1 MLTADIVIV
10 FAIIAMA
17 VVLFLTEWLRYDIVA
32 LMVLLALAI
41 SGVIPM
47 DRAIEGF
54 ANPAVL
60 TIAAVLVLSGGL
72 HRTGVANLIGAQ
84 MMRFSGKSPFRA
96 TALVMLTSGVMSGV
110 MNNIAA
116 TALLLPVVLDMAR
129 RLGLR
134 PSRLL
139 IPLAF
144 ASLLGGMTT
153 LIGTGPNILLSAFL
167 EQSGQGSFG
176 LFSFTP
182 VGAAALLIGILYMT
196 LFGRYLLPNRRSG
209 QDSPSTQ
216 VDLTRYGIQESLFAL
231 RIPRSSELDGKSL
244 EQARMGQAVGIDLV
258 AVRRNG
264 RTFRAPEPGFVL
276 KSSDMLLC
284 QGNEGAL
291 KRLRAWGRLSRLDES
306 PEAILELMQEG
317 TALATVEVAPDSS
330 LIGSSVRATEFRSR
344 LGAHIL
350 AIRRGE
356 DVHRAAFEKSSLQAG
371 DALLLLGSEDRLK
384 LLRREDDF
392 SSVASMNIREAL
404 REYGL
409 GRWLMR
415 LEIPVGSVLDGMPLS
430 ESKLRQRFDLTV
442 IEIQRKRDSG
452 VKTIF
457 LPRPSTTMRS
467 GDRLVLHGDP
477 ESWDVLGA
485 LQQLQVHDA
494 LPSPSELTSERVG
507 FAEFTLAPGS
517 SFAGKTLGES
527 NFRESY
533 GLTLLTIWRRGRI
546 VQSDTG
552 LSETRLQLGD
562 ALLVYGPRRGIRLVA
577 RDPRFL
583 MLTAEF
589 EEVFRVRRAPIASA
603 IMAGVILTAALNLL
617 PIYIATLTGAL
628 LMVATGCLRGR
639 EMYSAIEWRVV
650 VLLGG
655 MLALGLAMEESG
667 AAELIAHEVI
677 ARAAAAG
684 PRVLIGALFLL
695 CALAA
700 QFIPTS
706 AVAVLVA
713 PIAYSTAVELE
724 LSVQAL
730 FMVVAIGSSCAFVSP
745 FGHPVNLLVMGAGGY
760 KVMDYTRV
768 GALLLVLL
776 LVLVVFYLPIVWPL

>member
-1 MLTADIVIV
+1 MLTVDIVIV
-10 FAIIAMA
+10 FAIVAMA

-32 LMVLLALAI
+32 LIVLLALAI
-41 SGVIPM
+41 SGVVPM

-72 HRTGVANLIGAQ
+72 HKTGVANLIGAQ

-96 TALVMLTSGVMSGV
+96 TVLVMLTSGVMSGV

-153 LIGTGPNILLSAFL
+153 LIGTGPNILLSTFL
-167 EQSGQGSFG
+167 EQSGHGSFG

-182 VGAAALLIGILYMT
+182 VGAAVLLLGILYMS
-196 LFGRYLLPNRRSG
+196 LFGRFLLPNRRSG
-209 QDSPSTQ
+209 QDTPATR
-216 VDLTRYGIQESLFAL
+216 VDLTRYGIKESLLAF
-231 RIPRSSELDGKSL
+231 RIPRGSKLDGKSL
-244 EQARMGQAVGIDLV
+244 EQSRMGQAVGIDLV

-264 RTFRAPEPGFVL
+264 RIIRAPEPGFVL
-276 KSSDMLLC
+276 MSGDILLC
-284 QGNEGAL
+284 QGHQGGLN
-291 KRLRAWGRLSRLDES
+291 RLRAWGRLSRFDES
-306 PEAILELMQEG
+306 PEAIWELMQEG
-317 TALATVEVAPDSS
+317 AALAAVEVAPDSS
-330 LIGSSVRATEFRSR
+330 LIGSTVRAAEFRSR
-344 LGAHIL
+344 LGAQIL
-350 AIRRGE
+350 AIRRG
-356 DVHRAAFEKSSLQAG
+356 DDIHRTAFEGFRLRAG
-371 DALLLLGSEDRLK
+371 DNLLLLGRENRLK
-384 LLRREDDF
+384 LLRQEEDF
-392 SSVASMNIREAL
+392 SSLAPMDIQEAL
-404 REYGL
+404 RKYGL

-415 LEIPVGSVLDGMPLS
+415 LEIPAGSVLHGMPLS

-442 IEIQRKRDSG
+442 IEIHRKRDSG
-452 VKTIF
+452 VQTIF
-457 LPRPSTTMRS
+457 LPRPSIALRS
-467 GDRLVLHGDP
+467 GDRLVLQGDP
-477 ESWDVLGA
+477 ESWEVLGA
-485 LQQLQVHDA
+485 LQQLEVHDE
-494 LPSPSELTSERVG
+494 LPSLTELTSERVG

-517 SFAGKTLGES
+517 NFAGKTLGES
-527 NFRESY
+527 NFRESF

-546 VQSDTG
+546 LHSDVG
-552 LSETRLQLGD
+552 LSDTRLQFGD
-562 ALLVYGPRRGIRLVA
+562 ALLGYGSRRRFRSVA
-577 RDPRFL
+577 RDPRFV
-583 MLTAEF
+583 MLTDKS
-589 EEVFRVRRAPIASA
+589 EEVFRLRRAPISSA
-603 IMAGVILTAALNLL
+603 IMAGVILCAALNLL
-617 PIYIATLTGAL
+617 PVYIATLTGAL
-628 LMVATGCLRGR
+628 LMVATGCLKGS
-639 EMYSAIEWRVV
+639 EMYSAIEWRVI

-677 ARAAAAG
+677 ARAAVAG

-695 CALAA
+695 CSLAA

-713 PIAYSTAVELE
+713 PIAYSTAVELD

-745 FGHPVNLLVMGAGGY
+745 FGHPVNLLVMSAGGY
-760 KVMDYTRV
+760 KVIDYTRV
-768 GALLLVLL
+768 GALLLLL
-776 LVLVVFYLPIVWPL
+776 VLVLVVFYLPIVWPL